1 MRLAAWALLYVVAGA
16 MGTTIGYL
24 ITDARDLPWP
34 VAFAVMG
41 AIMLVMRKTGDL
53 VDRFDPPA
61 AWITGES
68 EAGSRG
74 REHHHGVPD
83 PLNGITAPFPSRGA
97 LMYGFI
103 AILVGSLVLGFLV
116 GASPV

>member
-16 MGTTIGYL
+16 IGTTIGYL
-24 ITDARDLPWP
+24 ITDAPDLPWFE
-34 VAFAVMG
+34 AFAVMG
-41 AIMLVMRKTGDL
+41 TLMLVMQKACGL
-53 VDRFDPPA
+53 VDRIDPPA

-97 LMYGFI
+97 LMHGFI
-103 AILVGSLVLGFLV
+103 AILVGSMVLGLLV
-116 GASPV
+116 GASPG